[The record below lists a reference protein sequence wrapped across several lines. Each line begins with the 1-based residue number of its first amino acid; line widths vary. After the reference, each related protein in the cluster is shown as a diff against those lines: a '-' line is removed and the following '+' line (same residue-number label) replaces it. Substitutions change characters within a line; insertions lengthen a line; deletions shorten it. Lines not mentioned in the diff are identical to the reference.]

1 VWIIIPRYPNTRTY
15 TTVLAA
21 TPSFT
26 NAPDSDSKI
35 IYAFRDVVHL
45 GDDDYGQGWE
55 SLFGTCFDMSVPIN
69 LPLQTLTMELEIYGE
84 ESRNAVILNGNQV
97 VFIPPQGGTQDA
109 WSKSPVIISV
119 PIDKIVDG
127 NNTVSICAEEA
138 VYPDYPGE
146 LDDFQIRSINII
158 ARAP

>member
-1 VWIIIPRYPNTRTY
+1 LADSGVWIIIPRYPNTRIY

-35 IYAFRDVVHL
+35 IYAFPDVVHL
-45 GDDDYGQGWE
+45 GDDDYGQG
-55 SLFGTCFDMSVPIN
+55 C
-69 LPLQTLTMELEIYGE
+69 
-84 ESRNAVILNGNQV
+84 
-97 VFIPPQGGTQDA
+97 

-127 NNTVSICAEEA
+127 NNTVSIYAEEA
-138 VYPDYPGE
+138 DLRESARLTGSFPASSFVRFDGE
-146 LDDFQIRSINII
+146 STFPPICR
-158 ARAP
+158 